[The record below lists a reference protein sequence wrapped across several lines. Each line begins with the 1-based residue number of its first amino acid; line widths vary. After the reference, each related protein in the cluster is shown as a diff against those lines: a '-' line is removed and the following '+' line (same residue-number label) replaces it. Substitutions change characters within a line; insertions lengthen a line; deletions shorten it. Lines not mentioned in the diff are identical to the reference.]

1 MTKAMKKGLMLM
13 LAICI
18 CFSAVS
24 AGFMSHAAAA
34 GTSTIT
40 QEAIKKVLDLYN
52 YKNKYHW
59 GYDSSMSDAQI
70 KDKIGTSTS
79 NTKGL
84 YTYGSRSQCC
94 GFAEF
99 LAYAISGSDPRSSS
113 WEKYKSVS
121 DAGGLQVGDLL
132 GFKFNGKSEHIAMVY
147 SVSGNNF
154 TVVEVWS
161 GSYKNEI
168 HIGGKF
174 NDKYGDITQFTT
186 SNGQLWYDGYMI
198 HRYTGKLNT
207 VIPSTKKDASGS
219 ITTAMIDNICSQ
231 YGYISGKTYWV
242 YNESKDKKNHPKL
255 PYDWYVGSTD
265 SSYKTA
271 NQIGS
276 GKTLSY
282 MVGNGYNECAGFASF
297 IGLKLT
303 GVNPKSGGVDSASGA
318 GTGWK
323 IYTQAQIKSSG
334 GLKVGDIIRTT
345 KHSAVVYKVNSDG
358 KFTVAQCFGGSANLI
373 TINVGFNTSSS
384 TATDFNKLSGVRY
397 VLRYEGSVSP
407 SQGFTV
413 QETMNAVY
421 RFNKDDET
429 RAQPFEASKLSKSF
443 KTGDLVSI
451 NASVNNT
458 YNHIWYRTTD
468 GTFVYSGDVDLFYT
482 VKDEKKQNFTVI
494 GKESK
499 VLAIKIMLDATSY
512 SAPYD
517 GTISGQEFSK
527 EKTVYKVDSQVQS
540 VATVQN
546 KHGNTWYKLADGTFL
561 YSGWLKFVS
570 EVKPAV
576 TVTLKA
582 GSAKPGSGSN
592 NTGYPCGKLTKGK
605 NFGLRGIIE
614 ASENLK
620 SVLGIIF
627 DVGKF
632 KVAQKVT
639 VAPNAKTLNIQNSNI
654 NNKLIFDKLDNGN
667 YVYAVVAT
675 TVSGYTATV
684 ILSEFSVGT
693 GTYSLKDFADTVFQV
708 AKETGLTVAG
718 SATNA
723 VSALAGSVATAC
735 THPGAS
741 WVITRAATALQEGE
755 EQRICPDCKKVL
767 ETRKIE
773 KLLCSHENAEWKVVK
788 AATETED
795 GQRNLVCPD
804 CEQIVDME
812 TIHAEKKLLP
822 GDVNEDGVV
831 DGRDV
836 LRLMKFLANEEDPKT
851 GKLIE
856 INEDNADVDGSGSI
870 NEKDLLRL
878 VKYLGGENVTLEPGA
893 MSGNG

>member
-1 MTKAMKKGLMLM
+1 MIKYREGEKMNRVFHSKRLCRVVSIVLIVVLFVSLSG
-13 LAICI
+13 
-18 CFSAVS
+18 VS
-24 AGFMSHAAAA
+24 AGALTADEVKAREKALSSSLSSVRGTKDFNGYCGSCTGYQLNRAGIFSSSGGYNGNASYDAYKKSKPLNNIAVTALPASRKGGSNTITSILNDLNNSNTEGKQTYAVFCWHT
-34 GTSTIT
+34 GTSSAGMKYGHVLLVHAVYNGKVYWGESWGTKCRTASIAQFAKDYAARSNGEYEFDGAVVFGYEAVKEDTSVAGVYRFTKADESRSGPYEANSLVKSFKEGDLIT
-40 QEAIKKVLDLYN
+40 VKAGVT
-52 YKNKYHW
+52 NKY
-59 GYDSSMSDAQI
+59 
-70 KDKIGTSTS
+70 
-79 NTKGL
+79 
-84 YTYGSRSQCC
+84 
-94 GFAEF
+94 
-99 LAYAISGSDPRSSS
+99 
-113 WEKYKSVS
+113 
-121 DAGGLQVGDLL
+121 
-132 GFKFNGKSEHIAMVY
+132 
-147 SVSGNNF
+147 NN
-154 TVVEVWS
+154 VW
-161 GSYKNEI
+161 
-168 HIGGKF
+168 
-174 NDKYGDITQFTT
+174 
-186 SNGQLWYDGYMI
+186 
-198 HRYTGKLNT
+198 
-207 VIPSTKKDASGS
+207 
-219 ITTAMIDNICSQ
+219 
-231 YGYISGKTYWV
+231 
-242 YNESKDKKNHPKL
+242 
-255 PYDWYVGSTD
+255 
-265 SSYKTA
+265 YKTA
-271 NQIGS
+271 
-276 GKTLSY
+276 
-282 MVGNGYNECAGFASF
+282 E
-297 IGLKLT
+297 
-303 GVNPKSGGVDSASGA
+303 
-318 GTGWK
+318 GT
-323 IYTQAQIKSSG
+323 Y
-334 GLKVGDIIRTT
+334 
-345 KHSAVVYKVNSDG
+345 
-358 KFTVAQCFGGSANLI
+358 
-373 TINVGFNTSSS
+373 
-384 TATDFNKLSGVRY
+384 
-397 VLRYEGSVSP
+397 
-407 SQGFTV
+407 
-413 QETMNAVY
+413 
-421 RFNKDDET
+421 
-429 RAQPFEASKLSKSF
+429 
-443 KTGDLVSI
+443 
-451 NASVNNT
+451 
-458 YNHIWYRTTD
+458 
-468 GTFVYSGDVDLFYT
+468 VYSGDVDLHYT
-482 VKDEKKQNFTVI
+482 TVDTKKQNFTVI

-527 EKTVYKVDSQVQS
+527 EKTVYKINSQVQS
-540 VATVQN
+540 VETVKN
-546 KHGNTWYKLADGTFL
+546 KHGNIWYKLADGTFL

-605 NFGLRGIIE
+605 NFGLRGVIE

-667 YVYAVVAT
+667 YVYAVIAT

-741 WVITRAATALQEGE
+741 WVITKAATALQEGE

-773 KLLCSHENAEWKVVK
+773 KLLCSHEMAEWKVVK

-812 TIHAEKKLLP
+812 IIPVEKKLLP
-822 GDVNEDGVV
+822 GDVNEDGAV

-836 LRLMKFLANEEDPKT
+836 LRLMKYLANEEDPKT

-878 VKYLGGENVTLEPGA
+878 VKYLGGEKVTLEPGA